1 MRRTLTAAALSTAL
15 LVSGA
20 PLATSAV
27 ASGGHDDRVI
37 RTGSCSGSADWKLKV
52 KSDDGR
58 LEVEWEVDSNR
69 SGQTWRVRVRD
80 NGDLVVKTR
89 ATTGGASGSFSI
101 ERKIAN
107 RAGSDSIVARS
118 RNLASGQTCVGRLT
132 F

>member
-15 LVSGA
+15 LVAGA
-20 PLATSAV
+20 PLAGSAV
-27 ASGGHDDRVI
+27 AKSGDDRVI
-37 RTGSCSGSADWKLKV
+37 RTGSCSGTADWKLKA
-52 KSDDGR
+52 KSDNGR
-58 LEVEWEVDSNR
+58 IEVEWEVDSNR

-80 NGDLVVKTR
+80 DGDLVVKTR

-101 ERKIAN
+101 DRQTGN

-118 RNLASGQTCVGRLT
+118 RDLSSGQLCVGRLT